1 MKDRTYV
8 WQTLCANHL
17 YNLCRSTKRCIKQ
30 NLKVGIFRPTL
41 LLNQVFQ
48 CRQAKNW
55 VLLYTTHNRS
65 EVHIRALVWCGVQ
78 KTWQCARTQ
87 CISKHVQH
95 NHATRHRPHR
105 EATPLCVGMT
115 QSSARHPLVHKEH
128 LAAVEWT
135 SCKKRIRILALTQA
149 VRVHSSS
156 LFSTT
161 WGVYAQ
167 PLPHCVC
174 MFAHVSLVP
183 RSQHWLTSLQQDQQR
198 LLIASQWAISVCRI
212 FPVQPRHGQFL
223 TSPPLLR
230 HNKGGKVYTGEQFSM
245 WDRA

>member
-55 VLLYTTHNRS
+55 VFLYTTHNRS

-135 SCKKRIRILALTQA
+135 SCKKRRRKDTGPHTSSQGTFELFVLYNMRCVCSTTTTLC
-149 VRVHSSS
+149 VRVC
-156 LFSTT
+156 T
-161 WGVYAQ
+161 
-167 PLPHCVC
+167 C
-174 MFAHVSLVP
+174 
-183 RSQHWLTSLQQDQQR
+183 LTCS
-198 LLIASQWAISVCRI
+198 
-212 FPVQPRHGQFL
+212 
-223 TSPPLLR
+223 
-230 HNKGGKVYTGEQFSM
+230 
-245 WDRA
+245 